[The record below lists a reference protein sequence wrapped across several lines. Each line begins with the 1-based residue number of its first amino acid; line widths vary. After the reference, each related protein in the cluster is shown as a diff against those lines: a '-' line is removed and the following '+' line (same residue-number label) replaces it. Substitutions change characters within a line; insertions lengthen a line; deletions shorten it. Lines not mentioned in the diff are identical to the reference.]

1 MSKLVVDVKL
11 TVDKKAAQD
20 MLVCTGY
27 GDKNRNDE
35 ELVKDVL
42 SVLEPYGV
50 TCEVGKSE
58 NSHLRSSERRS
69 CIYLSVDDLAAILE
83 NYIEDVE
90 VEYSED
96 DGIEVYNSDNYF
108 YSGEIVGFLSDYY
121 GVAVDAFHSD
131 HAEGVWVELKE
142 GVYSE

>member
-11 TVDKKAAQD
+11 TLDKKAAQD
-20 MLVCTGY
+20 MLVCAGY

-42 SVLEPYGV
+42 SVLESYGV
-50 TCEVGKSE
+50 TCEVGKPE
-58 NSHLRSSERRS
+58 NSHLRSSERRT
-69 CIYLSVDDLAAILE
+69 CIYLSVDDLSAILE
-83 NYIEDVE
+83 NYIEGVE

-96 DGIEVYNSDNYF
+96 DGIEVCNANESFFSD
-108 YSGEIVGFLSDYY
+108 EIVGFLSDYY
-121 GVAVDAFHSD
+121 GVTVDAFHSD